1 MKTIF
6 SAATAVL
13 LLGSAMTWADCER
26 SEAPGIPDGSKA
38 SEQEMIDGQ
47 QNLKQYMAST
57 EKYLACI
64 DGEEKAAI
72 EVEAK
77 ATEPA
82 AEDARVERAA
92 AHTSAYNEAVQE
104 MEAKAAEFNEQLKA
118 YREAQAAAQ

>member
-1 MKTIF
+1 MKTVC
-6 SAATAVL
+6 SAATAIL
-13 LLGSAMTWADCER
+13 LLSSTLTWAECER

-38 SEQEMIDGQ
+38 TEQEMIEGQ
-47 QNLKQYMAST
+47 QNLKAYMAAT
-57 EKYLACI
+57 ETYLTCI
-64 DGEEKAAI
+64 DNEEKAAM

-82 AEDARVERAA
+82 PEEEKVERLA
-92 AHTSAYNEAVQE
+92 AHTSTYNKAVQE

>member
-1 MKTIF
+1 MKSVL
-6 SAATAVL
+6 SAVTAVFL
-13 LLGSAMTWADCER
+13 FGSALTWAECER

-38 SEQEMIDGQ
+38 SEQEMIEGQ

-57 EKYLACI
+57 ETYLTCI
-64 DGEEKAAI
+64 DDVEKAAI

-82 AEDARVERAA
+82 TEDAKVERAA

-118 YREAQAAAQ
+118 YREAQAATQ